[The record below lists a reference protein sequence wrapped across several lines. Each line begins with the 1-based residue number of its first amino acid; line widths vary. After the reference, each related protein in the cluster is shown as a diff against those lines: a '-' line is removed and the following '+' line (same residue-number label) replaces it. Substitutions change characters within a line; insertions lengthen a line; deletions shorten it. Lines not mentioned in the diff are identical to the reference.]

1 LKVACRRLSALAAHV
16 ATIDVMSRA
25 VHVRHSAR
33 KSIAKARHRVGRMAI
48 VVRALSLTATTVR
61 TTHHRMAMSVVVKV
75 RRLTVT
81 SGAFDSAS

>member
-1 LKVACRRLSALAAHV
+1 MR
-16 ATIDVMSRA
+16 SRE

-33 KSIAKARHRVGRMAI
+33 QSIAKARHRAGRRAI
-48 VVRALSLTATTVR
+48 VVRALSLTATTVLATR
-61 TTHHRMAMSVVVKV
+61 RSMAMSVVVKV